1 MPGAL
6 GLSAGSQTSCSVR
19 PTTQRH
25 GNSLSHL
32 ILAVSTSLQ
41 QAPAEPSLLGLS
53 DASLQAFALPSPPRF
68 WPRMP
73 GALGLS
79 AGSQTSCSVR
89 PTTQRHGNSLSH
101 LILAVSTSLQQA
113 PAEPSLLGL
122 SDASLQAFALMLGNW
137 DESCPYGADSSPGLA
152 CLVTTVGDMSSGV
165 CQSSQGSCL
174 GQLPCRHWSVLPKL
188 GRPGSSYRVFYR
200 PVPTPSRPRGPSSSR
215 TQPSAYSGGLRRS
228 QRPTHPLCPRLP
240 AF

>member
-1 MPGAL
+1 MHARDTPGPSPTLLPCRIRRGWGWVACHP
-6 GLSAGSQTSCSVR
+6 LS
-19 PTTQRH
+19 
-25 GNSLSHL
+25 
-32 ILAVSTSLQ
+32 
-41 QAPAEPSLLGLS
+41 
-53 DASLQAFALPSPPRF
+53 LPSPPRF

-122 SDASLQAFALMLGNW
+122 NDASLQAFALMLGNW

-152 CLVTTVGDMSSGV
+152 CLVTTVGDMSSVV

-174 GQLPCRHWSVLPKL
+174 GQLPCRQWSVLPKL
-188 GRPGSSYRVFYR
+188 GRPGSSSRVFI
-200 PVPTPSRPRGPSSSR
+200 G
-215 TQPSAYSGGLRRS
+215 
-228 QRPTHPLCPRLP
+228 LCPLP
-240 AF
+240 AGPGAPLALLPALGGFSP